1 MINFAATIKRR
12 EVKIPEKK
20 KTNPQPNHLELLE
33 RAALYGSYSG
43 STTKYKMQYESL
55 DSHPSASDV
64 HPIPSPTKRSSL
76 KNNDPRIIVNL
87 QSFIFNQKSHNS
99 STYILEV
106 TMSTDQT
113 FHSTAFQETDLD
125 VNFQK
130 RIHIGKELLK
140 TLRSPDGHSI
150 RFLLLEKATSVVKER
165 IMQSPPSSISSSPP
179 DETITAPSTNLVQC
193 QEIAYGSISY
203 TELLSAIAETQAERC
218 SVVYE
223 VPFNTTKFPHPEM
236 ALLTVRLLIDGVPR
250 IRQLLTHAT
259 QP

>member
-1 MINFAATIKRR
+1 MINFVASIKRR
-12 EVKIPEKK
+12 EVRAPEKK
-20 KTNPQPNHLELLE
+20 KTKPQPNNLELLE

-43 STTKYKMQYESL
+43 STTKYKERYESL
-55 DSHPSASDV
+55 DSHPSADAY
-64 HPIPSPTKRSSL
+64 PIPSPTKRSSL
-76 KNNDPRIIVNL
+76 NNQDPRIIVNL
-87 QSFIFNQKSHNS
+87 QSFIFNQKTQNA

-106 TMSTDQT
+106 TMSPDQT
-113 FHSTAFQETDLD
+113 FHSSAFQESDLD

-130 RIHIGKELLK
+130 RIKIAKELLK
-140 TLRSPDGHSI
+140 TIGSPDGHSI

-179 DETITAPSTNLVQC
+179 DETITSPSTNLVQC
-193 QEIAYGSISY
+193 QEIAYGSINY
-203 TELLSAIAETQAERC
+203 TELLRSITETQAERC

-223 VPFNTTKFPHPEM
+223 VPFNTTKFPHPEI
-236 ALLTVRLLIDGVPR
+236 AVLTVRFLIDGVPR